1 MAPLAA
7 TDYVKRERE
16 RVRKWRARMSAAGR
30 DIGRLPPIRDPR
42 RRRRAAA
49 SLREFCLAY
58 LRHSFTKPFSRDH
71 LKVIA
76 TMEKCVRE
84 GGLFALAMPRGSG
97 KTTLCEAAALWAI
110 LNGYHRFVVLIG
122 ATGSGAKQML
132 DNIKTELTTN
142 ELLLEDYPEA
152 CFPIHALEGI
162 TNRAAGQRYNG
173 QPTHIGW
180 TNTEIVLP
188 TIADSPSSGAILVV
202 AGITAGSI
210 RGKKKQPKGKKRATI
225 RPTLAIVDDPQT
237 DKSAKSPKQCESRE
251 DTILGAVLGMA
262 GPGEKIACLMPCTV
276 IAQGDLA
283 DRFLDREI
291 HPSWN
296 GIRTKT
302 LNRFPTN
309 EAWWEE
315 YAERLADSM
324 RKHNDARDATAFYK
338 KNRKTAD
345 AGAEAAWPERYR
357 DDELSAI
364 QHAMNLY
371 LRNRAAFMAEHQNEP
386 INRNAATEVK
396 ILTAAEIAAKVNGCP
411 RGELPPE
418 VSVLTAFADVQQ
430 NVLFWVV
437 CGWSQDFEGFVVDYG
452 TWPDQGRAYFT
463 LSDLRVT
470 IGDKFPDI
478 KDLEGRIYAAC
489 KALTDDLVAREFERA
504 DGAVLHLRR
513 ELIDANWGL
522 STKTVKKFCR
532 QSQHAALLL
541 PSHGRY
547 VGATS
552 KPISQFQKKPGEQY
566 GDEWLISR
574 VANER
579 GIRHIAFDTNYWK
592 SFVHARL
599 AIPMGSRG
607 GLSLFGKRAAEHR
620 MLADHLVAEQPIRV
634 KAKGREVDE
643 WKEKPE
649 RPDNHWFDCLV
660 GCAVAASV
668 EGCAPL
674 KQTKDEKPKP
684 TRPANRRNPVQ
695 YFEN

>member
-1 MAPLAA
+1 MIAP
-7 TDYVKRERE
+7 TEFVKRERE
-16 RVRKWRARMSAAGR
+16 RVRKWRAQKSAAGR
-30 DIGRLPPIRDPR
+30 DIGQLPAIKNPT
-42 RRRRAAA
+42 RRRAAGK
-49 SLREFCLAY
+49 SFRLFCLTY
-58 LRHSFTKPFSRDH
+58 LAHAFTKPFSDDH
-71 LKVIA
+71 HKVIA
-76 TMEKCVRE
+76 TMEKAVKN

-97 KTTLCEAAALWAI
+97 KTTLCEAVALWAI
-110 LNGYHRFVVLIG
+110 LYGFHRFVVLIG
-122 ATGSGAKQML
+122 ATGSAAKQML
-132 DNIKTELTTN
+132 DSIKTELATN
-142 ELLLEDYPEA
+142 ELLLEDFPEV

-162 TNRAAGQRYNG
+162 TNRASGQRFNG

-180 TNTEIVLP
+180 KGTELVLP
-188 TIADSPSSGAILVV
+188 TIPDSPASGAILQV

-210 RGKKKQPKGKKRATI
+210 RGKKKQIRGKRRQVA

-237 DKSAKSPKQCESRE
+237 DSSAVSAKQCNSRE
-251 DTILGAVLGMA
+251 ETINGAVLGMA
-262 GPGEKIACLMPCTV
+262 GPGKKIAGLMPCTV

-283 DRFLDREI
+283 DRFLDRDRYPE
-291 HPSWN
+291 WN

-302 LNRFPTN
+302 LYAFPTN
-309 EAWWEE
+309 WKLWEQ
-315 YAERLADSM
+315 YAEIRADSL
-324 RKHNDARDATAFYK
+324 RKGNEGREATTFYK
-338 KNRKTAD
+338 KNRAAMD
-345 AGAEAAWPERYR
+345 FGAIVAWESRYR
-357 DDELSAI
+357 DDELSAL
-364 QHAMNLY
+364 QSAMNLY
-371 LRNRAAFMAEHQNEP
+371 FRNRAAFAAEYQNEP
-386 INRNAATEVK
+386 VRRDTSVEVK
-396 ILTAAEIAAKVNGCP
+396 ILTAAEIAEKVNGCP

-418 VSVLTAFADVQQ
+418 VSVLTAFVDVQQ
-430 NVLFWVV
+430 DILFWVV
-437 CGWSQDFEGFVVDYG
+437 CGWSQDFDGFVVDYG

-470 IGDKFPDI
+470 IGDQFPDI
-478 KDLEGRIYAAC
+478 KDLEGRLYAAC

-504 DGAVLHLRR
+504 DGVHMRLRR

-522 STKTVKKFCR
+522 STKTVKRFCR

-541 PSHGRY
+541 PSHGRF

-579 GIRHIAFDTNYWK
+579 GIRHIVFDTNYWK
-592 SFVHARL
+592 SFIHARL

-607 GLSLFGKRAAEHR
+607 GLSLFGSSPAEHR
-620 MLADHLVAEQPIRV
+620 MFADHQVAEGVTRV

-643 WKEKPE
+643 WKEKPA

-674 KQTKDEKPKP
+674 KQTIDETPP
-684 TRPANRRNPVQ
+684 RPPRRPRKRVS
-695 YFEN
+695 YPI